1 MMAGIELS
9 HQVIVERFVQTRWI
23 APSGE
28 LFSFVAPR
36 CSSKYIT
43 PINEA
48 RSTPRSQGL
57 EDPSPK
63 GVVASFCVTT
73 DSDDLLH
80 SPPSYIR
87 HSSGF
92 HFGLLPC
99 LRTRLVDLKL
109 LVCFDHPIRV

>member
-63 GVVASFCVTT
+63 GVVASF
-73 DSDDLLH
+73 
-80 SPPSYIR
+80 
-87 HSSGF
+87 
-92 HFGLLPC
+92 
-99 LRTRLVDLKL
+99 
-109 LVCFDHPIRV
+109 